1 MNAMPVRNRASTLG
15 TDMARQF
22 GFVTSAL
29 PLGIAGLA
37 VLIVGWVLTG
47 ATIGSVV
54 LAPLSIAVLIGFA
67 AAARFVAGAEGS
79 IARSLLGASTGSPA
93 RSTAGVG
100 WWNRARTTLA
110 DRMFWKTQL
119 YSVLRVVIGWPSAV
133 LTIGFVAAG
142 LGAVTAPIYFRWIP
156 LDAGRPNGLDF
167 AIWQADT
174 TAKACVLVVP
184 GLLALA
190 IVAASLRV
198 QGGLWARWAEAL
210 LTRGPGDTSALPGAT
225 METMTQT
232 RSIGA
237 HRRNVFIHVTAT
249 IAVAG
254 LLIGIWAAVGSDSF
268 WPGWPMWPL
277 GLALV
282 IHALVVVIVVRRDQ
296 WRRRWMTVPLAI
308 HVGVT
313 VAVVGSFI
321 KVWLATGG
329 GYFWPRWIVLGGA
342 VPVAVHWLIVL
353 LRRIDHL
360 EDARAGAVEVQET
373 DLRRIERDL
382 HDGAQARLVALGM
395 NLGLAEQKFDK
406 DPAAAR
412 ALVTETREGIG
423 DALRELRDLVRGIRP
438 PILIDRGLEAAIH
451 ALADRH
457 PLDVDIRSDI
467 DDQRPQHAVE
477 TAAYFV
483 VAEAL
488 ANAAKHANA
497 TRVDIRL
504 QRIGTHLRVEV
515 SDNGIGGA
523 RPTGSGLT
531 GLRQRVEALQGALN
545 ISSPVGGPTV
555 VRADFPC
562 AS

>member
-1 MNAMPVRNRASTLG
+1 MNTTPVRNRASTLG
-15 TDMARQF
+15 VDMAKQF

-37 VLIVGWVLTG
+37 VMIVGWALTL
-47 ATIGSVV
+47 ATAGSVV
-54 LAPLSIAVLIGFA
+54 LAPLGVAMLIGFA
-67 AAARFVAGAEGS
+67 AAVRFLARAEAS
-79 IARSLLGASTGSPA
+79 IARSFLGASTGSPVRA
-93 RSTAGVG
+93 TPTAG
-100 WWNRARTTLA
+100 WWNRAT
-110 DRMFWKTQL
+110 
-119 YSVLRVVIGWPSAV
+119 AV
-133 LTIGFVAAG
+133 LTDRAFWNAQLYLTLRIVVGWPAALLAIGFVAAG

-167 AIWQADT
+167 SIWQADT
-174 TAKACVLVVP
+174 TAKACLLVVP
-184 GLLALA
+184 GLLVLSIAVAL
-190 IVAASLRV
+190 LRP
-198 QGGLWARWAEAL
+198 QGRLWARWAEAL
-210 LTRGPGDTSALPGAT
+210 LAGSPGGACAGIGTT
-225 METMTQT
+225 MEPMTVT

-237 HRRNVFIHVTAT
+237 HRRN
-249 IAVAG
+249 
-254 LLIGIWAAVGSDSF
+254 LLIHAIATVGAAGVLTGIWVAAGSDSF

-277 GLALV
+277 GVALV
-282 IHALVVVIVVRRDQ
+282 IHAVVVMIVVRRDH
-296 WRRRWMTVPLAI
+296 WRRRWMTVPLAVHI
-308 HVGVT
+308 GAT

-321 KVWLATGG
+321 GVWLATGG
-329 GYFWPRWIVLGGA
+329 GYFWPRWIMLAGA
-342 VPVAVHWLIVL
+342 VPVAVHWLTVL

-360 EDARAGAVEVQET
+360 EAARAGAVKVQET

-412 ALVTETREGIG
+412 VLVTETREGIG

-457 PLDVDIRSDI
+457 PLDVEIRSDI
-467 DDQRPQHAVE
+467 DEPRPQHTVE
-477 TAAYFV
+477 TGAYFV

-497 TRVDIRL
+497 TRVEIRL

-523 RPTGSGLT
+523 QPTGSGLT
-531 GLRQRVEALQGALN
+531 GLRLRVEALQGTMN
-545 ISSPVGGPTV
+545 ISSPIGGPTV
-555 VRADFPC
+555 VKADFPC